1 MVKGTMP
8 EKLASM
14 LLCIL
19 ILTLFSATAYA
30 ADPGLE
36 FVAKETELAK
46 KTQNPV
52 ADLIS
57 IPFQYNINFGYGP
70 RNNTQSILNIQP
82 VIPFNINREWN
93 VITRTIIPV
102 LDQPVP
108 DRKIGL
114 GDVQVSL
121 FLSPAIPGKFIWG
134 AGPALQF
141 PTATG
146 NALGQGKWAAGP
158 TAVGLFMNG
167 PWVLGIL
174 ANNLWSYADESDRPE
189 VNQFLAQPFINY
201 NLPKGWY
208 ISISPAITANWK
220 ADNASDQWFVPL
232 GGGVGK
238 VSMIGKLP
246 LNGSLAFYQN
256 VVKPEAGPDWN
267 IRLQIGILLPKG
279 KD

>member
-1 MVKGTMP
+1 M
-8 EKLASM
+8 
-14 LLCIL
+14 
-19 ILTLFSATAYA
+19 
-30 ADPGLE
+30 
-36 FVAKETELAK
+36 
-46 KTQNPV
+46 
-52 ADLIS
+52 
-57 IPFQYNINFGYGP
+57 
-70 RNNTQSILNIQP
+70 
-82 VIPFNINREWN
+82 
-93 VITRTIIPV
+93 
-102 LDQPVP
+102 
-108 DRKIGL
+108 
-114 GDVQVSL
+114 
-121 FLSPAIPGKFIWG
+121 
-134 AGPALQF
+134 
-141 PTATG
+141 G